1 MTTQAATARRIH
13 FLFLAVSD
21 DVRREVKFSP
31 LPSGEVEVYC
41 FDGEEGGDE
50 ARGTFT
56 AEQARVLWASFT
68 AGGYVWT
75 RSFIVWPEAAP
86 VAAAVE
92 PAPAPVAPA
101 PAPKPAA
108 PSFESE
114 ECSRC
119 HGTGKHSRC
128 QMYGD
133 TCFRCAGKGRTLT
146 ARGEA
151 AQAHLRTLRSKRLDA
166 IQPGDVVYHRGGGPI
181 AASWETVGEGWV
193 AARLSSGWKADEMIR
208 VRQSR
213 EQSIATWDAALA
225 YQATLTK
232 AGTVRRA
239 RVAVAA

>member
-1 MTTQAATARRIH
+1 MTTQPATPTRRIH
-13 FLFLAVSD
+13 FLFLAVSA
-21 DVRREVKFSP
+21 DVSREARFSP

-41 FDGEEGGDE
+41 FDGLDGGDE

-56 AEQARVLWASFT
+56 AEQARILWAAFIE
-68 AGGYVWT
+68 GGYVWT
-75 RSFIVWPEAAP
+75 RSFIVWPAP
-86 VAAAVE
+86 VAVE
-92 PAPAPVAPA
+92 PVAAPA
-101 PAPKPAA
+101 PAVKA
-108 PSFESE
+108 PVPGFESE

-133 TCFRCAGKGRTLT
+133 TCFRCGGKGRTLT

-151 AQAHLRTLRSKRLDA
+151 AQAYLRTLRSKRLDA

-193 AARLSSGWKADEMIR
+193 AARLASGWAPESMVR

-213 EQSIATWDAALA
+213 EQGAATWDAALA

-232 AGTVRRA
+232 AGTVRRGREA
-239 RVAVAA
+239 IAA